1 MTAMDIDA
9 EIAFIRTVAFIDHLT
24 DKGTLTPTEAR
35 SVLGVIEGKSKTV
48 VGSLLLKVRLDKHK
62 D

>member
-1 MTAMDIDA
+1 MDIDA
-9 EIAFIRTVAFIDHLT
+9 EIALIRTVAFIDDLI
-24 DKGTLTPTEAR
+24 DKSALTPTEAR

>member
-1 MTAMDIDA
+1 MDIDA
-9 EIAFIRTVAFIDHLT
+9 EIALIRTVTFIDHLT

-35 SVLGVIEGKSKTV
+35 SVLGVLEGKSNTV
-48 VGSLLLKVRLDKHK
+48 IGSLLLKVRLDKHQ

>member
-9 EIAFIRTVAFIDHLT
+9 EIALIRTVAFIDDLI
-24 DKGTLTPTEAR
+24 DKSALTPTEAR

>member
-1 MTAMDIDA
+1 MTAIDIDA
-9 EIAFIRTVAFIDHLT
+9 EIALIRTVTFIDQLT

-35 SVLGVIEGKSKTV
+35 SVLGVLEGKSNTV
-48 VGSLLLKVRLDKHK
+48 IGSLLLKVRLDKHQ

>member
-1 MTAMDIDA
+1 MSAIDIDA
-9 EIAFIRTVAFIDHLT
+9 EIALIRTVNFIDQLT

-35 SVLGVIEGKSKTV
+35 SVLGALESKSKALI
-48 VGSLLLKVRLDKHK
+48 GSLLLRVRLDKHQ

>member
-9 EIAFIRTVAFIDHLT
+9 EIALIRTVAFIDQLT

-35 SVLGVIEGKSKTV
+35 SVLGVIEGESKTA
-48 VGSLLLKVRLDKHK
+48 VGSLLLRVRLDKHQ

>member
-9 EIAFIRTVAFIDHLT
+9 EIALIRTVAFIDQLT
-24 DKGTLTPTEAR
+24 DKSALTPTEAR

-48 VGSLLLKVRLDKHK
+48 VGSLLLRVRLDKHQ

>member
-1 MTAMDIDA
+1 MSAIDIDA
-9 EIAFIRTVAFIDHLT
+9 EIALIRTVAFIDHLT

-35 SVLGVIEGKSKTV
+35 SVLDVIEGKSKTA
-48 VGSLLLKVRLDKHK
+48 VGSLLLKVRLDKHQ

>member
-9 EIAFIRTVAFIDHLT
+9 EIALIRTVAFIDHLT

>member
-1 MTAMDIDA
+1 MTAIDIDA
-9 EIAFIRTVAFIDHLT
+9 EIALIRTVNFIDQLT

-35 SVLGVIEGKSKTV
+35 SVLGALESKSKALI
-48 VGSLLLKVRLDKHK
+48 GSLLLRVRLDKHQ

>member
-1 MTAMDIDA
+1 MSAIDIDA
-9 EIAFIRTVAFIDHLT
+9 EIGLIRTVAFIDQLT

-35 SVLGVIEGKSKTV
+35 SVLGALESKSKALI
-48 VGSLLLKVRLDKHK
+48 GSLLLRVRLDKHQ

>member
-9 EIAFIRTVAFIDHLT
+9 EIALIRTVAFIDHLT
-24 DKGTLTPTEAR
+24 DKGTLTPTEAC
-35 SVLGVIEGKSKTV
+35 SVLGALESKSKTV

>member
-1 MTAMDIDA
+1 MDIDA
-9 EIAFIRTVAFIDHLT
+9 EIALIRTVAFIDHLT
-24 DKGTLTPTEAR
+24 DNSTLTPTEAR
-35 SVLGVIEGKSKTV
+35 SVLGALESKSKTV

>member
-1 MTAMDIDA
+1 MSAIDIDA
-9 EIAFIRTVAFIDHLT
+9 EIALIRTVNFIDQLT

-35 SVLGVIEGKSKTV
+35 SVLDVIEGKSKTA
-48 VGSLLLKVRLDKHK
+48 VGSLLLRVRLDKHQ

>member
-1 MTAMDIDA
+1 MSAIDIDA
-9 EIAFIRTVAFIDHLT
+9 EIALIRTVAFIDHLT

-35 SVLGVIEGKSKTV
+35 SVLDVIEGKSKTA
-48 VGSLLLKVRLDKHK
+48 VGSLLLRVRLDKHQ

>member
-1 MTAMDIDA
+1 MDIDA
-9 EIAFIRTVAFIDHLT
+9 EIALIRTVAFIDHLT

-35 SVLGVIEGKSKTV
+35 SVLGVLEGKSNTV
-48 VGSLLLKVRLDKHK
+48 IGSLLLRVRLDKHP

>member
-1 MTAMDIDA
+1 MDIDA
-9 EIAFIRTVAFIDHLT
+9 EIALIRTVNFIDHLT

-35 SVLGVIEGKSKTV
+35 SVLDVIEGKSKTA
-48 VGSLLLKVRLDKHK
+48 VGSLLLRVRLDKHQ

>member
-9 EIAFIRTVAFIDHLT
+9 EIALIRTVNFIDHLT

-35 SVLGVIEGKSKTV
+35 SVLDVIEGKSKTA
-48 VGSLLLKVRLDKHK
+48 VGSLLLRVRLDKHQ